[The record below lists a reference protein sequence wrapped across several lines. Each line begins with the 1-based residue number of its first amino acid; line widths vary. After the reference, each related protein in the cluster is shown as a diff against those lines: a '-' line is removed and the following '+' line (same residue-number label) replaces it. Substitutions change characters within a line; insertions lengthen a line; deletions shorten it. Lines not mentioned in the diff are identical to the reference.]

1 MELDLRGTGFLFLL
15 TSNLKGVF
23 VSAGIGPSD
32 RGCLS
37 STATQVSASIL
48 KHEGAASFKPQILPV
63 FLNHCFECHS
73 AQKMRGGLRLDYRD
87 LTKPAAASTSH

>member
-32 RGCLS
+32 RGCLFINCY
-37 STATQVSASIL
+37 AGV
-48 KHEGAASFKPQILPV
+48 GFNPQ
-63 FLNHCFECHS
+63 
-73 AQKMRGGLRLDYRD
+73 A
-87 LTKPAAASTSH
+87 